1 MVTTVCR
8 TFGVQDLAGSGV
20 QRFAATCRTG
30 RVNRVATVERDGR
43 AGGVGR
49 ADAVA
54 LGCAGAEHGDADAV
68 VVAAILV
75 GGVAVAIL
83 PPTHRVQPA

>member
-8 TFGVQDLAGSGV
+8 TFGVQDLHAGSGV

-43 AGGVGR
+43 VGGVGW

-54 LGCAGAEHGDADAV
+54 LGSAEAEHGDADAV

-75 GGVAVAIL
+75 GVAVAIL
-83 PPTHRVQPA
+83 PTPTGSSLP

>member
-1 MVTTVCR
+1 MVMTVCR

-20 QRFAATCRTG
+20 QRFAATCETG
-30 RVNRVATVERDGR
+30 RANGVATVERDGR
-43 AGGVGR
+43 VGGVGW

-54 LGCAGAEHGDADAV
+54 LGSAEAEHGDADAA
-68 VVAAILV
+68 VVAALLL
-75 GGVAVAIL
+75 GVAVAIL